1 MGTIIQWTDETWN
14 PVTGCTKVSAGCKHC
29 YAERVFPRAYAGQTV
44 PNDEPYMPWPDEP
57 PAARPR
63 RFTDVMTHPDRLD
76 QPLRWRKPRR
86 VFVNSMSDLFHDD
99 VPDGFIARVWYTM
112 AHCPDHT
119 FQILTMRPDRMR
131 DWCER
136 WADRTGDGDHK
147 GLPPMP
153 IGPEAVR
160 AAYRSGRAKL
170 FADMLDDMGEPP
182 EGAAYPFYDWMEG
195 PRFWWGDSLPNVWLG
210 VSVEDQATADQR
222 IPLLLETPAA
232 LRFVSYEPALGPVD
246 FVRAVNQLD
255 WLSPAS
261 LTPGG
266 IDWIIIGGESGPNA
280 RPFDVDWARNTIR
293 QCRASGVVCF
303 VKQLGA
309 NPHMLREPSPN
320 VTALPLKHRAGADP
334 DEWPVDL
341 RVRETPNTIQED

>member
-1 MGTIIQWTDETWN
+1 MGDKTGIAWTDATWN

-29 YAERVFPRAYAGQTV
+29 YAERVFPRAYAGQTIDV
-44 PNDEPYMPWPDEP
+44 ALP
-57 PAARPR
+57 PEGAWRNPEMAKRPR

-99 VPDGFIARVWYTM
+99 VPDAFIAQVFAVM
-112 AHCPDHT
+112 AGAWQHT
-119 FQILTMRPDRMR
+119 FQILTKRPERMHR
-131 DWCER
+131 LIDSEVFYEAFSRAVYELFDDPGASADW
-136 WADRTGDGDHK
+136 W
-147 GLPPMP
+147 P
-153 IGPEAVR
+153 
-160 AAYRSGRAKL
+160 
-170 FADMLDDMGEPP
+170 
-182 EGAAYPFYDWMEG
+182 
-195 PRFWWGDSLPNVWLG
+195 LPNVWLG

-266 IDWIIIGGESGPNA
+266 IDWIIVGGESGPNA

-293 QCRASGVVCF
+293 QCRASGVACF

-309 NPHMLREPSPN
+309 NPWFDRANDYACELD
-320 VTALPLKHRAGADP
+320 HRAGADMA
-334 DEWPVDL
+334 EWPVDL
-341 RVRETPNTIQED
+341 RVQEWPEVA

>member
-1 MGTIIQWTDETWN
+1 MGDKTGIPWTDATWN

-44 PNDEPYMPWPDEP
+44 EVEHELNDGSRIIGHY
-57 PAARPR
+57 PR

-86 VFVNSMSDLFHDD
+86 VFVNSMSDLFHDA

-119 FQILTMRPDRMR
+119 FQILTKRPDRMR
-131 DWCER
+131 EWCER

-160 AAYRSGRAKL
+160 AAYRSGRARL

-210 VSVEDQATADQR
+210 VSVESPDTLHRVDTLCQ
-222 IPLLLETPAA
+222 TPAA
-232 LRFVSYEPALGPVD
+232 LRFVSYEPALEGVD
-246 FVRAVNQLD
+246 FSQHL
-255 WLSPAS
+255 P
-261 LTPGG
+261 G
-266 IDWIIIGGESGPNA
+266 IDWLIVGGESGPRA
-280 RPFDVDWARNTIR
+280 RPFDVNWARYTVA
-293 QCRASGVVCF
+293 QCRASGVPVF

-309 NPHMLREPSPN
+309 NPWFDLADEYAAHRCEL
-320 VTALPLKHRAGADP
+320 AHRAGADI
-334 DEWPVDL
+334 DEWPADL
-341 RVRETPNTIQED
+341 RVQESPSIGQGCQ